1 MPGKDIDKN
10 QTQIV
15 IKTHDNNVPKD
26 HIARFVVE
34 FVEENYPSLG
44 IEEEIKKTG
53 RPPYDPCSMLKLIIY
68 AKVDRTD
75 SAPVIAEM
83 VKYHDIYKYVCDRI
97 TPSERAIQRYRNKF
111 GPLYEELL
119 EKTLK
124 KAIKEK
130 LTDFNHVSI
139 DGTIKKAYNSNYNM
153 ISKKET

>member
-1 MPGKDIDKN
+1 MPGKNMDKN

-44 IEEEIKKTG
+44 IKEEIKKTG

-75 SAPVIAEM
+75 STPVIAEM
-83 VKYHDIYKYVCDRI
+83 AKYHDIYKYVCDRI
-97 TPSERAIQRYRNKF
+97 TPSERAIQRYR
-111 GPLYEELL
+111 
-119 EKTLK
+119 
-124 KAIKEK
+124 I
-130 LTDFNHVSI
+130 
-139 DGTIKKAYNSNYNM
+139 
-153 ISKKET
+153 